1 MDYPLNLLV
10 RMVVDAQWRSFQAI
24 RLVPS
29 SLQYTQLTEFQLNFE
44 ESLQQLTDK
53 LVESGY
59 QPYMTTVGGS
69 GLGVYPVEGNPTP
82 EEKVKLTQAFIS
94 QPRTSLATWA
104 EEQGGWLYV

>member
-1 MDYPLNLLV
+1 MV
-10 RMVVDAQWRSFQAI
+10 RLIS
-24 RLVPS
+24 S
-29 SLQYTQLTEFQLNFE
+29 SLQYSSLTEFQLDFD

-53 LVESGY
+53 LIESGY
-59 QPYMTTVGGS
+59 QPYMTTVRGS